1 MKGENPLGLCSFAD
15 SGSCFPGEA
24 FRHIFCLVA
33 GKCGDLL
40 LLKKILLSNRHSKI
54 CGSSH
59 LQKKLMCW
67 KMWRCNLIFT
77 ELEASVRSTEIYF
90 CFSVGAS
97 KHHHFVKMGNRYY
110 FLAEF
115 PSLSS
120 LKTNIQ
126 NILQSG
132 SEIALGLFIIF
143 LLFTVCGWA
152 SRCPHVDQ

>member
-1 MKGENPLGLCSFAD
+1 
-15 SGSCFPGEA
+15 
-24 FRHIFCLVA
+24 
-33 GKCGDLL
+33 
-40 LLKKILLSNRHSKI
+40 
-54 CGSSH
+54 
-59 LQKKLMCW
+59 
-67 KMWRCNLIFT
+67 MWRCNLIST
-77 ELEASVRSTEIYF
+77 ELEAGVRSTEIYF

-132 SEIALGLFIIF
+132 SEIALGLFIISPFVYCLWLGFQVSTCGPITFRAHSLGPLNF
-143 LLFTVCGWA
+143 LNQDLSEISVT
-152 SRCPHVDQ
+152 HKT